1 VTRGAKRLAQS
12 ANLHVDSALVDVSA
26 AAPHEIAQLR
36 ARKNMP
42 RLAHQTEKDRKSA
55 LGELDFIS
63 RPPKTARR
71 DIYFDVAVSE
81 NRARRRSMRGQSAR
95 LALEASNLF
104 ATLPGVE
111 VVADGAGA
119 GRWHCIPPS
128 VAESNA
134 SITGLANR
142 LGLVQ

>member
-1 VTRGAKRLAQS
+1 
-12 ANLHVDSALVDVSA
+12 
-26 AAPHEIAQLR
+26 
-36 ARKNMP
+36 MP

-63 RPPKTARR
+63 RPPRTARR

-81 NRARRRSMRGQSAR
+81 NGARRRSMRGQSAR

-119 GRWHCIPPS
+119 GRWHCIPPG

>member
-1 VTRGAKRLAQS
+1 VTSGAKSLAQS
-12 ANLHVDSALVDVSA
+12 PNLNVDGALVDISA

-36 ARKNMP
+36 ARKNVP
-42 RLAHQTEKDRKSA
+42 RFAHQTEKDRKSA

-71 DIYFDVAVSE
+71 DINFDVAVSE

-95 LALEASNLF
+95 LALEASNLS
-104 ATLPGVE
+104 ATFPGVE
-111 VVADGAGA
+111 VVADGGGA
-119 GRWHCIPPS
+119 GRWHCIPPG

-134 SITGLANR
+134 SITELANR
-142 LGLVQ
+142 LGLI

>member
-12 ANLHVDSALVDVSA
+12 ANLHVDGAVVDFSA
-26 AAPHEIAQLR
+26 ASPHEIAQLR

-55 LGELDFIS
+55 LWELVFIS

-71 DIYFDVAVSE
+71 DINFNVAVSE
-81 NRARRRSMRGQSAR
+81 NRPRRRSMRGQCAR
-95 LALEASNLF
+95 LALEASNLST
-104 ATLPGVE
+104 TLPGGE

-119 GRWHCIPPS
+119 GRWHYIPPG